1 MNRELAEMVADKPA
15 PKRVDPPL
23 REFSPVVKRLTDI
36 ADLLAKHLAVAAR
49 QDPNQV
55 PPFERPRPMIQIVLE
70 EKRTI
75 RKVHMR
81 NKLKPPKAAPGANN

>member
-36 ADLLAKHLAVAAR
+36 ADLLAKQLAVVRDTADR
-49 QDPNQV
+49 L
-55 PPFERPRPMIQIVLE
+55 RLRL
-70 EKRTI
+70 R
-75 RKVHMR
+75 
-81 NKLKPPKAAPGANN
+81 